1 MSGSSM
7 RWLVWFAVLVIAA
20 SFAALFAASLVACS
34 SDEPPQAQADQ
45 QSAAAQAEVQQTEQ
59 QPEAEAQEQPQ
70 TQHQEHQSDAAVTDA
85 RQSVQQAETQDS
97 DQADPDPQQ
106 EQSSA
111 AASQDQQ
118 QQTESESQA
127 QQESAAQQAQSSQTS
142 QASARTLDGVRGIVD
157 PSNDG
162 WPREVEGLNGI
173 VSIPAKPLRIITAS
187 VGHDEMTLALVPSE
201 RLVAVGA
208 ATKNSTYSNVA
219 VLVQEKAEIT
229 RDPEVIIAQSPDV
242 VVTSPFF
249 PVEAID
255 ALERVG
261 VVVIQTELIQSPEAR
276 INSILLMGYIFG
288 EETRAFEFADEVQ
301 ARYETLISI
310 TSAKSPQPSVLA
322 LTQYSDTLWVAGGN
336 STEGGVILAAGGVN
350 AAEVAGIQGNQTTSL
365 EGVIAMAPEIIIIAQ
380 PIEFGA
386 EEFRQSLL
394 DNEALAEVPAIRNGA
409 VHVVESK
416 HFTTLSYWNIRGA
429 EDLARLLWPEDF
441 PEPPA
446 ESFSLA
452 EQAE

>member
-1 MSGSSM
+1 MQRLG
-7 RWLVWFAVLVIAA
+7 RLALLPLLIAVFALV
-20 SFAALFAASLVACS
+20 FAACGPEDDVPPPAPPPAATPQVVRAESTPAPTATAQPTPEATV
-34 SDEPPQAQADQ
+34 EPTPAATAQPTASPTATPAPTQ
-45 QSAAAQAEVQQTEQ
+45 EPTPTPEPTPEATPEPTPEATPEATAAAT
-59 QPEAEAQEQPQ
+59 PEATPEPAPTEEATP
-70 TQHQEHQSDAAVTDA
+70 AAPA
-85 RQSVQQAETQDS
+85 FAEAFQD
-97 DQADPDPQQ
+97 
-106 EQSSA
+106 
-111 AASQDQQ
+111 
-118 QQTESESQA
+118 
-127 QQESAAQQAQSSQTS
+127 
-142 QASARTLDGVRGIVD
+142 VRGIVD
-157 PSNDG
+157 PSNFG
-162 WPREVEGLNGI
+162 WPREVEGLNGV
-173 VSIPAKPLRIITAS
+173 VSIPAKPLSIITAS
-187 VGHDEMTLALVPSE
+187 VGHDEMTLAIVPID
-201 RLVAVGA
+201 RLVAVGSSS
-208 ATKNSTYSNVA
+208 KNITYSNVA
-219 VLVQEKAEIT
+219 DLLQEKAEIT
-229 RDPEVIIAQSPDV
+229 RDPETIIAQEPDII
-242 VVTSPFF
+242 VTSPFF

-255 ALERVG
+255 ALQRVG
-261 VVVIQTELIQSPEAR
+261 IVVIQTELIQGPEAR

-350 AAEVAGIQGNQTTSL
+350 AAETAGIQGNQTTSL

>member
-1 MSGSSM
+1 MSGS
-7 RWLVWFAVLVIAA
+7 RTHWLVWIGALVVAA
-20 SFAALFAASLVACS
+20 SFAALLVACS
-34 SDEPPQAQADQ
+34 SDEPLQPKVEQ

-59 QPEAEAQEQPQ
+59 QPEAEAQERPQ
-70 TQHQEHQSDAAVTDA
+70 AQHQEQQSDAAVTDA
-85 RQSVQQAETQDS
+85 RQSEQQAEAQEP

-111 AASQDQQ
+111 AVSQDQQ

-127 QQESAAQQAQSSQTS
+127 QQESAAQQAQSPQTS
-142 QASARTLDGVRGIVD
+142 QASTRTLDGVRGIVD

-219 VLVQEKAEIT
+219 ALVQEKAEIT

-288 EETRAFEFADEVQ
+288 EEARAFEFADEVQ

-310 TSAKSPQPSVLA
+310 TSAMSPQPSVLA

-350 AAEVAGIQGNQTTSL
+350 AAEVAGLQGNQTTSL